1 MDLQASEKSFAH
13 LLTRPES
20 SRVSVCSQNNAISRV
35 YLPPM
40 PLSRYPDLSHTH
52 NPPQSWLKSCIKSR
66 ALNQLLSTL
75 TACSRSSASQR
86 SLRVRSPVTVGCPSL
101 TGFAKPWSATRKSPL
116 LLHLRSRRPSSR
128 PASCGT
134 HWQTCPSSGWG
145 VYFVDQFGL
154 QIAFAAA
161 APKKGGWRQPGMWTW
176 KAKFFKPPSL
186 VSVPAMASFIMANES
201 SACTLDRS
209 GLAILLGATQTARK
223 LVCATQCHSNG
234 REWPRSDL
242 F

>member
-1 MDLQASEKSFAH
+1 MVGDAEGTIGPASPKPQAQF
-13 LLTRPES
+13 
-20 SRVSVCSQNNAISRV
+20 
-35 YLPPM
+35 
-40 PLSRYPDLSHTH
+40 
-52 NPPQSWLKSCIKSR
+52 
-66 ALNQLLSTL
+66 
-75 TACSRSSASQR
+75 SASQ
-86 SLRVRSPVTVGCPSL
+86 LRHEPARTSKYAHPVG
-101 TGFAKPWSATRKSPL
+101 G
-116 LLHLRSRRPSSR
+116 
-128 PASCGT
+128 G
-134 HWQTCPSSGWG
+134 
-145 VYFVDQFGL
+145 YDFVDQFGL

-176 KAKFFKPPSL
+176 KAKFYKPPSL

-234 REWPRSDL
+234 HEWPRSDL